1 MLRFTVLFLALVN
14 GAYLAW
20 SEGMLAAWGFAPAA
34 TREPERLTQQI
45 RPEAIRVLRADEV
58 RRIEAMPQG
67 VAKASECLLAGG
79 FDEAQS
85 VALRRVLET
94 SLPGGGWEFEAA
106 SEPGRWI
113 VYMGK
118 YPNAQALAAKRSE
131 LSSLNLKYEPL
142 GNATLEPG
150 LSLGGY
156 ASQGEAESALAAL
169 ARRGVR
175 TAKVLQER
183 AESVSWVLKF
193 AAVDDALR
201 PRVEDLKPLLAGRAF
216 RACK

>member
-1 MLRFTVLFLALVN
+1 MLRFFVLLLVLFN
-14 GAYLAW
+14 GAYFAW
-20 SEGMLAAWGFAPAA
+20 SQGMLAAWGFAPMA
-34 TREPERLTQQI
+34 TREPERMGLQV

-58 RRIEAMPQG
+58 RRIEAMPQAAARAG
-67 VAKASECLLAGG
+67 ECLVVDG

-85 VALRRVLET
+85 VALRRALET
-94 SLPGGGWEFEAA
+94 ALPGGGWDFETAR
-106 SEPGRWI
+106 EPGRWI
-113 VYMGK
+113 IYMGK

-142 GNATLEPG
+142 GNAALEPG

-156 ASQGEAESALAAL
+156 ASQPEADAALAAL
-169 ARRGVR
+169 TRRGVR

-183 AESVSWVLKF
+183 AESTSWMLKF
-193 AAVDDALR
+193 AAVDDNLR
-201 PRVEDLKPLLAGRAF
+201 PRLEDLKPLLAGRAL